1 MKAAVQAIGVEP
13 DRLTIIIHQLVTL
26 REGGEVVKLSKRTGK
41 IIALA
46 DVIEEVG
53 RDACRFLFLAR
64 APESQMEFDLDLARQ
79 QSLENPVYYVQYAHA
94 RTASILDL
102 ARQRGVDWAE
112 GATAAPAT
120 LEHPA
125 ELALARLLLRYPEIV
140 YDAAAQLQPHHLT
153 HYALELG
160 RSVSAFY
167 RDCRVLPSER
177 TPDDPPPAV
186 SVARLRLVAATRQVL
201 RNVLTLIGVSAPEH
215 MERLEVEA
223 AG

>member
-1 MKAAVQAIGVEP
+1 M
-13 DRLTIIIHQLVTL
+13 
-26 REGGEVVKLSKRTGK
+26 VKLSKRTGK

-112 GATAAPAT
+112 GATPAPAT

-140 YDAAAQLQPHHLT
+140 YDAGAVAAAP
-153 HYALELG
+153 
-160 RSVSAFY
+160 
-167 RDCRVLPSER
+167 
-177 TPDDPPPAV
+177 PDPLRPGAR
-186 SVARLRLVAATRQVL
+186 AQRLRLLPRLPGAAL
-201 RNVLTLIGVSAPEH
+201 RAHPGRPAP
-215 MERLEVEA
+215 RGLRWPA
-223 AG
+223 CAWSRRPGRCCTTCSP